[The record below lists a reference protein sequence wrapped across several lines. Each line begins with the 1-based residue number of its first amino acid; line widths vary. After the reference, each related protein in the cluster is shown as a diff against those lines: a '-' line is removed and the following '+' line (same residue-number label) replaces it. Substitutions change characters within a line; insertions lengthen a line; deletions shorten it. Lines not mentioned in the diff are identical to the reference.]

1 MGNDVTSRLFCRL
14 DGVDYYDWTIR
25 WSKYNYRTYANDGIA
40 VGRGILDKIADVD
53 EMLDDTFALTSGSE
67 IHVVPSCPIGMADI
81 RKNYVTKRKVDDG
94 CCNVFS
100 PFKGSTTWMAC
111 AMYAIVPSRKTFIL
125 QEGGWPR
132 DNNKTRM
139 NLECV
144 ISNTFPDLSAE
155 EREQIIYKEGD
166 SMAFVYGNIPMAY
179 VDLFF
184 GKLKKPCVSY
194 KKLEFKTDN
203 QVSLDILYLV
213 YRAGMSKA
221 YTDAIEKFKI
231 QLCALN
237 EHNWRDYP
245 GTISM
250 LFKNLLNPRSSSK
263 CSGELYAVSRM
274 PKAAK
279 ELVISMTRP
288 ETIPFKSQEDID
300 MAQRLLIYVLEM
312 PENLRFSTMETI
324 ISKLQEKHISIDCFC
339 RCFNNMVKIT
349 PKEFKNES

>member
-1 MGNDVTSRLFCRL
+1 MKSRLFCRL
-14 DGVDYYDWTIR
+14 DGVDYYDWTIY
-25 WSKYNYRTYANDGIA
+25 WEKYNYRPYVNDGI
-40 VGRGILDKIADVD
+40 VVDKDLRRRIEDID
-53 EMLDDTFALTSGSE
+53 ELLDDTFTLTPGSE
-67 IHVVPSCPIGMADI
+67 IHVVPSCPICMADI
-81 RKNYVTKRKVDDG
+81 RKNYITKRKVDDG

-100 PFKGSTTWMAC
+100 PFKGSTNWVGC
-111 AMYAIVPSRKTFIL
+111 AMYAIIPSRRSFVV
-125 QEGGWPR
+125 QESGWPR
-132 DNNKTRM
+132 NDNKTKA
-139 NLECV
+139 NLECK
-144 ISNTFPDLSAE
+144 ITNLFPDLSVE
-155 EREQIIYKEGD
+155 ERNQIIFKSDND
-166 SMAFVYGNIPMAY
+166 SIFEYGNIPVAY

-184 GKLKKPCVSY
+184 GKLTKPCVLY
-194 KKLEFKTDN
+194 KKLEFKTEN

-213 YRAGMSKA
+213 YRAGMSEA
-221 YTDAIEKFKI
+221 YSDTIEKFKI

-263 CSGELYAVSRM
+263 CSGELYLVSRM

-312 PENLRFSTMETI
+312 PENLKFSTMETI

-349 PKEFKNES
+349 PKEFKDES